1 MVGFGYDI
9 HRLAFGEELILGGI
23 KIPSELGT
31 VAHSDG
37 DVLVHAIID
46 ALLGASSLGDIGE
59 YFPDNDIKYKDINS
73 CSLLRE
79 VKLMID
85 NKNLQIVNIDTTI
98 VLERPKLLA
107 FKQEIKKNLA
117 SILELQENQ
126 VSIKATT
133 NEKLGELGNNEGIV
147 VFAICELK
155 AKEF

>member
-9 HRLAFGEELILGGI
+9 HRLAIGEELILGGI

-59 YFPDNDIKYKDINS
+59 HFPDNDVKYKNINS
-73 CSLLRE
+73 CNLLQE
-79 VKLMID
+79 VKAMID
-85 NKNLQIVNIDTTI
+85 KKNLQVVNIDTTI
-98 VLERPKLLA
+98 VLERPKLLP

-117 SILELQENQ
+117 TILELQENQ
-126 VSIKATT
+126 VSVKATT
-133 NEKLGELGNNEGIV
+133 NEKLGEVGNNEGIIA
-147 VFAICELK
+147 FAICELK
-155 AKEF
+155 EKEF